1 MIIYKISFILFLSLS
16 PLYAKLV
23 FKPGS
28 DVGYIVP
35 DDAPDNEY
43 ENEIEK
49 KYLQESEIKNE
60 VKRAFWDTL
69 FDNISDL
76 EKGENPRA
84 TPPFSN
90 IPENLRDE
98 KHGVAMGISDQRC
111 DDAKTNLEVDWD
123 GSPRNHTCY
132 TPKKRLNVR
141 LDLQPLETCDD
152 IPPNYTPKHFC
163 MNYSILYNT
172 SIPTAGSHRPLWPVF
187 GEYRFVPPQRW
198 LHSIEHG
205 SVVML
210 YHPCAE
216 PLLVHR
222 LKTLVKECVYK
233 HIITPSN
240 MVTIRS
246 GLIKRR
252 KIKIW
257 VVGMC
262 SQPLVLVAWGCKIE
276 MAVVDEERVVD
287 FIRARALKGPE
298 GTLSKQGTFSQE
310 LIEKSVPPSG
320 SSINDANLCP
330 NFV

>member
-16 PLYAKLV
+16 PLYARLV

-35 DDAPDNEY
+35 DDSPDNEY
-43 ENEIEK
+43 ENEMEK

-163 MNYSILYNT
+163 MNYSILYNN

-240 MVTIRS
+240 MVTIDR
-246 GLIKRR
+246 
-252 KIKIW
+252 
-257 VVGMC
+257 
-262 SQPLVLVAWGCKIE
+262 PLVLVAWGCKIE

-320 SSINDANLCP
+320 SSINDSNLCP